1 MSKRKIIISL
11 LVISL
16 LGNVLFF
23 YKWQQQAS
31 IIEQKHMDFL
41 DKTVHL
47 KAFSVDDHSIFSRQ
61 RLGMLHR
68 LSVATSGVSYA
79 TQLYEVDSPITLEV
93 TKTLTDFERILNEK
107 YIPVVQKINHSEEP
121 ISKEDKQMLLQL
133 GNHYE
138 KADFP
143 ESKKVSTIGLATY
156 MESVN
161 KFIELE
167 KEAGD

>member
-1 MSKRKIIISL
+1 MSKSKIIISL

-41 DKTVHL
+41 DETVHL
-47 KAFSVDDHSIFSRQ
+47 KAFSVDDPTIFSRQ
-61 RLGMLHR
+61 RLVMLDR
-68 LSVATSGVSYA
+68 LSKATSSIYYA
-79 TQLYEVDSPITLEV
+79 NQLYEVDSPITLEV
-93 TKTLTDFERILNEK
+93 TKTLRDFERILNEK
-107 YIPVVQKINHSEEP
+107 YIPVVEKIIQSDEP
-121 ISKEDKQMLLQL
+121 ISKEDEQMLLQL

-138 KADFP
+138 KAGFP
-143 ESKKVSTIGLATY
+143 ESKKVSTIGLDTY
-156 MESVN
+156 MKSVN

-167 KEAGD
+167 KEAKS